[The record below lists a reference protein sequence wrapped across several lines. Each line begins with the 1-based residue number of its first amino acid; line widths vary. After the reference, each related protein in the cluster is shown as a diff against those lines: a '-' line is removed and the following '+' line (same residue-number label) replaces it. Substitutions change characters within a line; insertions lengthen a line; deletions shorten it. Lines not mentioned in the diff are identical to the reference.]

1 MYLKG
6 RVNST
11 LDITKKRISERE
23 DRPEEDEEFL

>member
-1 MYLKG
+1 MYLEG

-11 LDITKKRISERE
+11 LDITKERIGERE